1 MFTCFC
7 GMFRL
12 LLTAVQ
18 IPVAQAHS
26 TSYELTVTQQHM
38 KNAKHV
44 NHILCTVPYHYN
56 KPPNPITNND
66 QKALQK

>member
-12 LLTAVQ
+12 LLRAVQ

-26 TSYELTVTQQHM
+26 TSYELIVTYQHV
-38 KNAKHV
+38 KKAKHM
-44 NHILCTVPYHYN
+44 NHFLCTVPS
-56 KPPNPITNND
+56 P
-66 QKALQK
+66 LQQTSQSNQ